1 MSPIPTFT
9 GLGPE
14 PQYEDIVNKVN
25 LLVGELR
32 NLMLGMDSVNMFEV
46 GGWLVTSDQLASSDG
61 DVGMSTIDTVGDDI
75 RFWAGDAIDGI
86 PKFKV
91 TKSGILNAVDGNFE
105 GSITS
110 SIITGGTIT
119 GALIQTAATGRRIA
133 LVGDQLQSLDTST
146 LDGFTLEGSTGSL
159 GWYNSGVKTGSIT
172 RDTSQPYEQFLFS
185 HDYLLLSGTLGI
197 DLPSASITIGNVGGN
212 IYMVGNT
219 SFSGTTVTGLIT
231 NTISDHNHGITS
243 GRYLMTY
250 DSGGLELGLQLFSA
264 SGGHSH
270 TVLAS

>member
-9 GLGPE
+9 GLPPRAE
-14 PQYEDIVNKVN
+14 YEDVVNKVN
-25 LLVGELR
+25 TLVGELT
-32 NLMLGMDSVNMFEV
+32 NLMLNLDSLNVVSLTADHVDTGTLNAN
-46 GGWLVTSDQLASSDG
+46 LVTIRSDLVGSSYLQL
-61 DVGMSTIDTVGDDI
+61 
-75 RFWAGDAIDGI
+75 
-86 PKFKV
+86 
-91 TKSGILNAVDGNFE
+91 DGNGIRANNGTINTFE
-105 GSITS
+105 INTDGNAFFRGNITS
-110 SIITGGTIT
+110 EAIIT

-133 LVGDQLQSLDTST
+133 LIGDELQSLDTST

-159 GWYNSGVKTGSIT
+159 GWYNSGIKTGLIT
-172 RDTSQPYEQFLFS
+172 RDTSKPYEQFLFS

-197 DLPSASITIGNVGGN
+197 DLPSASITIGNVGGD

-231 NTISDHNHGITS
+231 NTIVDHNHGVTP
-243 GRYLMTY
+243 GRYLKTY

>member
-1 MSPIPTFT
+1 MPTPQIPSIPGDANVQQLRDGIIGINRYLNYLLSSLDTLNINRLDAKVIKT
-9 GLGPE
+9 GTL
-14 PQYEDIVNKVN
+14 DAN
-25 LLVGELR
+25 LVTIRSDLVGSSYL
-32 NLMLGMDSVNMFEV
+32 
-46 GGWLVTSDQLASSDG
+46 QL
-61 DVGMSTIDTVGDDI
+61 
-75 RFWAGDAIDGI
+75 
-86 PKFKV
+86 
-91 TKSGILNAVDGNFE
+91 DGNGIRANNGTINTFE
-105 GSITS
+105 INTDGNAFFRGNITS
-110 SIITGGTIT
+110 EAIIT

-133 LVGDQLQSLDTST
+133 LIGDELQSLDTST

-172 RDTSQPYEQFLFS
+172 RDSTQPYEQFLFS

-197 DLPSASITIGNVGGN
+197 DLPSASITIGNVGGD

-231 NTISDHNHGITS
+231 NTIVDHNHGVTP
-243 GRYLMTY
+243 GRYLKTY

>member
-61 DVGMSTIDTVGDDI
+61 DVGMSTLDTAGDDI
-75 RFWAGDAIDGI
+75 RFWAGDAIGGI

-91 TKSGILNAVDGNFE
+91 TKSGILSAVDGNFE

-119 GALIQTAATGRRIA
+119 GSIITGGTVRTASSGARIE
-133 LVGDQLQSLDTST
+133 LSGNSLKTFNSIGNLSGFVWGDQVTPDTFGDAYLYSGGAKT
-146 LDGFTLEGSTGSL
+146 VEFYDLIGSYAIRGAVGAVGFVL
-159 GWYNSGVKTGSIT
+159 
-172 RDTSQPYEQFLFS
+172 
-185 HDYLLLSGTLGI
+185 
-197 DLPSASITIGNVGGN
+197 GGN
-212 IYMVGNT
+212 GVPTTGYGTWEFPGSVT
-219 SFSGTTVTGLIT
+219 FSGTVSGLST
-231 NTISDHNHGITS
+231 NTIVDHNHGVTP

-250 DSGGLELGLQLFSA
+250 DNAGVELGLQFWNA

-270 TVLAS
+270 TVS